1 MVIKIVEQGQIKNIS
16 LESFGKEFVSF
27 GRNPEC
33 DIVLNSGFVSDV
45 HGVFYI
51 EDGQW
56 KIQDM
61 QSMFGIYSNGNT
73 IKDKALNAGEILEL
87 YVKDDKSNMIQ
98 MVVENESAKVE
109 VKQNTNPKSA
119 STNKNIKIAMAVIV
133 FLVIVVVILGI
144 VLLNSKSDK
153 GKNNDKKSEV
163 AEREESTSEN
173 KREENKTEEKD
184 TEGTTSQPT
193 TEEVVAPE
201 LSYRAYLQTDGW
213 HDWSDGGE
221 LSGTT
226 GEAKRLE
233 AIEISLSDSSYKGDI
248 IYTAFVQ
255 GYGWIDDLEDKSTWS
270 KNGETC
276 GTTGEA
282 KRIEA
287 ICINLTEQLSKE
299 FDIYYRVHAQ
309 SYGWMAW
316 AKNGEPCGTT
326 GYAKRIESIQVVV
339 VKKGEDAP
347 AANMG
352 NVVSIADSYVE
363 APDNYEA
370 EIYEPLIEELNNIV
384 CYGNLAY
391 VDDENISEDEKSFKA
406 YLFST
411 GVAGHFGY
419 GLYDVDNNGIR
430 ELIVCS
436 GDCNCVLGMYSIKD
450 GKPVGICFGWFKQ
463 FYRLLKDGTIC
474 SMASNG
480 ATGSQEIYILQDD
493 CFIRKAGFIYE
504 DEVVYY
510 VKDGDNRTYMEL
522 YNSNFAGCEIVDYN
536 YMFDY
541 MSAYEDKPVLELEFT
556 SFIIP

>member
-1 MVIKIVEQGQIKNIS
+1 MVIKIVEQGQSKDIS

-61 QSMFGIYSNGNT
+61 QSMFGIYSNGTT
-73 IKDKALNAGEILEL
+73 IKDKAINAGEILEL

-98 MVVENESAKVE
+98 MVVENESANVE
-109 VKQNTNPKSA
+109 VKQNINPKSA

-173 KREENKTEEKD
+173 KREDNKTEEKD
-184 TEGTTSQPT
+184 TEATTSQPA

-255 GYGWIDDLEDKSTWS
+255 GYGWIDNLEDKSTWS

-326 GYAKRIESIQVVV
+326 GYAKRIESIQVVM

-347 AANMG
+347 AADMG
-352 NVVSIADSYVE
+352 NVVSIADVYVE
-363 APDNYEA
+363 AHENYEA
-370 EIYEPLIEELNNIV
+370 EVYEPLIEELRGLVNSSEQVYSGTDANEEEM
-384 CYGNLAY
+384 YFKGNLLRSSSY
-391 VDDENISEDEKSFKA
+391 YD
-406 YLFST
+406 
-411 GVAGHFGY
+411 FGY
-419 GLYDVDNNGIR
+419 CIYDIDNNGIK
-430 ELIVCS
+430 ELIISADTSSSLV
-436 GDCNCVLGMYSIKD
+436 GLYSIKD
-450 GKPVGICFGWFKQ
+450 GKPVGLCFGWERKGMV
-463 FYRLLKDGTIC
+463 LLEDGTIF
-474 SMASNG
+474 SRASGG
-480 ATGSQEIYILQDD
+480 ASSGIQEIFVVNDASLK
-493 CFIRKAGFIYE
+493 RKAGFIYE
-504 DEVVYY
+504 DENVYY
-510 VKDGDNRTYMEL
+510 LKEGDDRTWDDL
-522 YNSNFAGCEIVDYN
+522 YNDGYTNCEIVTY
-536 YMFDY
+536 DY
-541 MSAYEDKPVLELEFT
+541 MDDYVANYSYATALDIELI
-556 SFIIP
+556 SLRVQ